1 MMRTEPHIR
10 SMSEYSA
17 QVAQRIADAAYRDD
31 FLESE
36 TLSDLVDIFIGRNSI
51 AIDDIE
57 RVLGTAQGCLEA
69 ARILDGK
76 GMDGEGLYAM
86 GMDLLSAVS
95 SAYGHVLA
103 VALSKSGDTIH

>member
-1 MMRTEPHIR
+1 MMRTEIR
-10 SMSEYSA
+10 TMAEYSA

-57 RVLGTAQGCLEA
+57 RVLGTAQGCLQA
-69 ARILDGK
+69 ARILDAK
-76 GMDGEGLYAM
+76 

-103 VALSKSGDTIH
+103 IALSKSGDTIH